1 MSSQQYQMI
10 SWYNCKLKI
19 SDYKKKYFFLKEFT
33 FKFDMLKDAEYNA
46 NSVYYLNRIALIVR
60 VSVWKC

>member
-1 MSSQQYQMI
+1 MP
-10 SWYNCKLKI
+10 
-19 SDYKKKYFFLKEFT
+19 
-33 FKFDMLKDAEYNA
+33 KDAEYNA